1 MQSRLTHGNESALTA
16 HCHASSP
23 LMSLYTHFHRPLFI
37 EAPMQVRIHAYN
49 VETVTYDQKAMRLL
63 FVDM

>member
-16 HCHASSP
+16 QCHTWSLP
-23 LMSLYTHFHRPLFI
+23 MSLHTHFHRPLFI
-37 EAPMQVRIHAYN
+37 EASMQAQIHAYN
-49 VETVTYDQKAMRLL
+49 VETVTYDQKPMRLL